1 MSKVF
6 ITDGIDNPQIEKSI
20 LGDYLSD
27 RFSPEAEILINWNKR
42 ITPAYLDQFTKLKAI
57 IRCGVG
63 YDHID
68 IQECKQRN
76 IFVCND
82 PDYCTEEVSNTAV
95 AMILNGTRKISQ
107 YNEICRTA
115 LNKWQDNVQT
125 DVVRDAELTI
135 GIIGLGRIGKST
147 VKKCQILGFKTI
159 FYDPYVAENL
169 EKELKIT
176 RKKHLNELI
185 TSSDIISLH
194 CPLTE
199 ETKGMVD
206 QEFISLMRPHSMVI
220 NTARG
225 KLIKDLSVIELS
237 LRNGHLSFVGLDVLP
252 SEPPE
257 QHPLIDAWI
266 KGEEWL
272 AGRLIINPHASF
284 YSQQSVLEVR
294 KKAAQNA
301 LGIIQ
306 GEKPQN
312 NIFFT
317 DRYL

>member
-6 ITDGIDNPQIEKSI
+6 ITDGIDDPQIEKSI

-27 RFSPEAEILINWNKR
+27 RLSPKTEILINWNER
-42 ITPAYLDQFTKLKAI
+42 ITSSYLDQVTQLKAV

-76 IFVCND
+76 IVVCND

-115 LNKWQDNVQT
+115 INKWQDNVQT
-125 DVVRDAELTI
+125 DVIRDSDLTI

-147 VKKCQILGFKTI
+147 LKKCQILGFKTI
-159 FYDPYVAENL
+159 FYDPYVAKNIEQ
-169 EKELKIT
+169 ELKIT
-176 RKKHLNELI
+176 RKKHLHDLI
-185 TSSDIISLH
+185 KSSDIISLH

-199 ETKGMVD
+199 ETRGMVD
-206 QEFISLMRPHSMVI
+206 QEFISLMRPHSMLV

-225 KLIKDLSVIELS
+225 KLIKDLGVIESS
-237 LRNGHLSFVGLDVLP
+237 LHNGNLSFVGLDVLP

-257 QHPLIDAWI
+257 KHSLIDAWI

-301 LGIIQ
+301 LGIIH
-306 GEKPQN
+306 GEQPRN

-317 DRYL
+317 NSYL

>member
-6 ITDGIDNPQIEKSI
+6 ITDGIDNLQIEKSI

-27 RFSPEAEILINWNKR
+27 RLSPEAEILINWNQR
-42 ITPAYLDQFTKLKAI
+42 ITPAYLDLFTKLKAI

-82 PDYCTEEVSNTAV
+82 PNYCTEEVSNTAV

-147 VKKCQILGFKTI
+147 VKKCQILGFKT
-159 FYDPYVAENL
+159 N
-169 EKELKIT
+169 
-176 RKKHLNELI
+176 
-185 TSSDIISLH
+185 
-194 CPLTE
+194 
-199 ETKGMVD
+199 
-206 QEFISLMRPHSMVI
+206 
-220 NTARG
+220 
-225 KLIKDLSVIELS
+225 
-237 LRNGHLSFVGLDVLP
+237 
-252 SEPPE
+252 
-257 QHPLIDAWI
+257 
-266 KGEEWL
+266 
-272 AGRLIINPHASF
+272 
-284 YSQQSVLEVR
+284 
-294 KKAAQNA
+294 
-301 LGIIQ
+301 
-306 GEKPQN
+306 
-312 NIFFT
+312 
-317 DRYL
+317 

>member
-6 ITDGIDNPQIEKSI
+6 ITDGIDDPQVEKSI

-27 RFSPEAEILINWNKR
+27 RLSPKTEILINWNER
-42 ITPAYLDQFTKLKAI
+42 ITPSYLDRFTQLKAVL
-57 IRCGVG
+57 RCGVG

-68 IQECKQRN
+68 IQECKKRN
-76 IFVCND
+76 IVVCND

-125 DVVRDAELTI
+125 DVIRDRDLTI

-147 VKKCQILGFKTI
+147 VKKCQVLGFKTI
-159 FYDPYVAENL
+159 FYDPYVAKNIEQ
-169 EKELKIT
+169 ELGIT
-176 RKKHLNELI
+176 RKQHLHDLI
-185 TSSDIISLH
+185 KSSDIISLH

-206 QEFISLMRPHSMVI
+206 REFISLMRPHSMLV

-225 KLIKDLSVIELS
+225 KLIKDLSAIESS
-237 LRNGHLSFVGLDVLP
+237 LHNGHLSFVGLDVLP

-257 QHPLIDAWI
+257 EHPLIDAWL

-301 LGIIQ
+301 LGIIH

-312 NIFFT
+312 NIFLT
-317 DRYL
+317 DSYL